1 MHENM
6 ITAKLYGFCSIH
18 LLQQCMVK
26 MIFTINLQNDLTIS
40 LNWSKYDLVFTNYLL
55 RILVFI
61 KMHFFA
67 SVYMYYEKLSFCI
80 ILNESKEF
88 ASESPSPWK
97 W

>member
-26 MIFTINLQNDLTIS
+26 MIFTIFLQNDLTIS

-61 KMHFFA
+61 QMHFFA
-67 SVYMYYEKLSFCI
+67 SVYMYMK
-80 ILNESKEF
+80 N
-88 ASESPSPWK
+88 
-97 W
+97 